1 MLLEK
6 LIYYFAQRLFKPLLL
21 SRYLWFWTALLKVP
35 LRCQPVLY
43 KELAIS
49 LKKPC
54 RLMALR
60 YIHISCLWV
69 LFIVGC
75 CTWMNAAVA
84 AETKTAEK
92 NNPVKSV
99 VLKNNTMLAKTASA
113 DGPETVGTTRGD
125 FDRLTSLMET
135 HQTPL
140 SAYTPDWLNIG
151 IEHRTRYEAY
161 DNGFTRGIPGDN
173 EQVHQRTR
181 FLLEIK
187 NILDPLQFT
196 LELTDMRAPMAHHGQ
211 DRSNVFANH
220 FDFTQLHLD
229 LVTKDFLGTGH
240 AAKLEVGRM
249 VMDFGEGRLIAGHR
263 WGTLTPTFDGVQLT
277 LGSGDRGWG
286 LRAFGTRPV
295 NREPTQLDWN
305 TPETYFSGIQ
315 VTNRDLRWANADV
328 YSFQLLEGNDVRRRN
343 IYTQGFRIF
352 AKPEKGYMDYEIES
366 MYQFGE
372 NDSVNYFAHRHHGE
386 IGYSFKTKMPFRV
399 VYPFDYSSGN
409 SDPRKN
415 FDFLYAK
422 RRVEYGPTGILGVFF
437 PSNIISPVGLRATLS
452 PTPTVRL
459 MMSHRAFWLADKRG
473 SFVGS
478 GLQDTTGR
486 AGSFLG
492 NLFDINLNWDPQTS
506 YLRRMSLDVGFS
518 HLFKGSYFDKVAQ
531 SPGSS
536 GTSYGYTMLTFKF

>member
-1 MLLEK
+1 MT
-6 LIYYFAQRLFKPLLL
+6 LLL
-21 SRYLWFWTALLKVP
+21 RNLQTTYLLLFLILVSTIWINN
-35 LRCQPVLY
+35 VY
-43 KELAIS
+43 
-49 LKKPC
+49 
-54 RLMALR
+54 
-60 YIHISCLWV
+60 
-69 LFIVGC
+69 
-75 CTWMNAAVA
+75 AAVVS
-84 AETKTAEK
+84 ETEATEK
-92 NNPVKSV
+92 KNPEKSV
-99 VLKNNTMLAKTASA
+99 VFKTNTMLAKTVPAG
-113 DGPETVGTTRGD
+113 GPETVGRTRGD
-125 FDRLTSLMET
+125 FDRLTNLMET

-140 SAYTPDWLNIG
+140 DAYAPDWLNVA
-151 IEHRTRYEAY
+151 IEHRTRYEAF

-181 FLLEIK
+181 FLLEVK

-211 DRSNVFANH
+211 DRSNIFANH

-277 LGSGDRGWG
+277 LGSGDVGWG

-295 NREPTQLDWN
+295 NREPTKLDWN

-315 VTNRDLRWANADV
+315 VTNRDLRWANADL
-328 YSFQLLEGNDVRRRN
+328 YFFELNEGNNVRKRD
-343 IYTQGFRIF
+343 ISTTGFRLF

-372 NDSVNYFAHRHHGE
+372 VGSTNYFAHRHHGE
-386 IGYSFKTKMPFRV
+386 IGYSFKTKMPFRII
-399 VYPFDYSSGN
+399 YPFDYSSGN

-518 HLFKGSYFDKVAQ
+518 HLFKGSYFDKVQQ